1 MWRDAWQRE
10 KSVSDEI
17 ATGVLN
23 SSVPCDRGQPAVL
36 HSAKMS
42 SSILLSRP
50 DSVNPHNRPERQEAM
65 LSHVTGM
72 LSDLAKVLS

>member
-1 MWRDAWQRE
+1 ME

-36 HSAKMS
+36 RSAKMS
-42 SSILLSRP
+42 SSILLPQP
-50 DSVNPHNRPERQEAM
+50 DSVNPHNRSERQGAI

-72 LSDLAKVLS
+72 SSGLAKVLG